1 MIRPPSITVKL
12 FLAFLGLL
20 VLALGSLGTISLWWF
35 QRDESQ
41 GLDEFLQAEAQ
52 GVSSRLEGMHEGLL
66 LAGKRRGVDIDEAL
80 RAELKTFLAQRL
92 NRPIPYKTTLLIL
105 DARGTVLAQSNQALD
120 LKGPLPT
127 LAPGETKIEDV
138 RGRGPSYRVL
148 TSSVTLEGTSPV
160 TFRIACLLASLDVPM
175 GRFLMG
181 LVVVLGGSLILL
193 LILGAGLILLTLRP
207 VRSMTLA
214 AGKISEQN
222 LDSRI
227 PLPPGND
234 DLTKLAATLNGLLAR
249 LEADYAFQE
258 RLVSELTHQLKTPLT
273 ILRGRNEV
281 ALTTH
286 KRVGEFRELVEDNLS
301 DIDSLVNLLNTL
313 LELARL
319 DSRIDRPSTVPVDL
333 DFVVARVAEDL
344 EPLWLSKDLKFRK
357 EGTPVMIQAD
367 PEGLRQIL
375 INLYDN
381 AWKYAP
387 AGATVLTRWEPAPG
401 DGGLL
406 LTVANQG
413 PGIPETDLERIFRRF
428 YRSGAT
434 AGTATRGAGLGLSIV
449 KSLVNLHGGSIRAR
463 NTDDGVAFEILW
475 PYDSSGSSR

>member
-1 MIRPPSITVKL
+1 
-12 FLAFLGLL
+12 LAFLGLL
-20 VLALGSLGTISLWWF
+20 VLALGSLGVISLWWF

-66 LAGKRRGVDIDEAL
+66 LAGNRRTKDIDEAL
-80 RAELKTFLAQRL
+80 RAELKNFLAQRL

-105 DARGTVLAQSNQALD
+105 DAKGTVLAQSNQALD
-120 LKGPLPT
+120 LRGPLPV
-127 LAPGETKIEDV
+127 LAPGETKIEDI
-138 RGRGPSYRVL
+138 RGHGPSYRVL
-148 TSSVTLEGTSPV
+148 TSSVTLEGSSPV
-160 TFRIACLLASLDVPM
+160 RFRVACLLASLDVPM
-175 GRFLMG
+175 ARFLTG

-193 LILGAGLILLTLRP
+193 SILGAGLILLTLRP

-214 AGKISEQN
+214 AGQISEQN

-227 PLPPGND
+227 PVPPGND

-258 RLVSELTHQLKTPLT
+258 RLVGELTHQLKTPLT

-281 ALTTH
+281 ALTTL

-344 EPLWLSKDLKFRK
+344 EPLWLSKDLQFRR
-357 EGTPVMIQAD
+357 EGKPVMIQAD

-375 INLYDN
+375 TNLYDN

-387 AGATVLTRWEPAPG
+387 AGATVMTRWEPTPG
-401 DGGLL
+401 GNGLL

-413 PGIPETDLERIFRRF
+413 PHIPESDLEPIFRRF
-428 YRSGAT
+428 YRSGKP
-434 AGTATRGAGLGLSIV
+434 AGDSPRGAGLGLSIV
-449 KSLVNLHGGSIRAR
+449 RSLVNLHGGTIRAR
-463 NTDDGVAFEILW
+463 NTEDGVAFEIRW
-475 PYDSSGSSR
+475 PYESSR